1 MTPYHSPTVLVGGTT
16 LHSRPTRSGYGLSIA
31 LAAAIGVN
39 FLVATAASAQQ
50 SPIEASLP
58 NTEAKLTLPESLA
71 GGPQQWTSPEGLS
84 SSLKTMLVLGVVSL
98 APAVL
103 LMTTSFVRIVVVLG
117 LLRQALGA
125 SQLPPAQVT
134 TTLAMF
140 LTLLIM
146 WPTWKQTYE
155 GAVVPYTEKQIG
167 EKEAWQRGVQPI
179 REFMIS
185 QIGHAKNTADVWMF
199 YKYLPQGTSQPQT
212 WDDVPLQV
220 LLPAFLLSELKTAF
234 LIGFQIFLPFI
245 ILDLVVASITTA
257 MGMVMLPPAL
267 ISLPFKLLL
276 FVLVD
281 GWHLVVE
288 MLLQSF
294 QFVP

>member
-1 MTPYHSPTVLVGGTT
+1 MISLHRPTASVGGTT
-16 LHSRPTRSGYGLSIA
+16 HRSRLAQSGYVRKA
-31 LAAAIGVN
+31 V
-39 FLVATAASAQQ
+39 LVAMFGSSLFMASVASAQ
-50 SPIEASLP
+50 SSGDGPLP

-117 LLRQALGA
+117 LLRQAIGA

-140 LTLLIM
+140 LTLLVM

-155 GAVVPYTEKQIG
+155 GAVVPYTEKQID
-167 EKEAWQRGVQPI
+167 EKEAWQRGIRPI
-179 REFMIS
+179 REFMIA

-199 YKYLPQGTSQPQT
+199 YKYLPQGTSQPET

-245 ILDLVVASITTA
+245 ILDLVVASVTTA

-294 QFVP
+294 QVIT